1 MIANT
6 TQPALRRV
14 ALCEREK
21 IGERMK
27 RISKLEMK
35 AEAERMCAQLQHEIV
50 TQDLRGIELKWQV
63 ARIRAIKQQLQL
75 LTG

>member
-1 MIANT
+1 VAGS
-6 TQPALRRV
+6 
-14 ALCEREK
+14 ALCERQK

-27 RISKLEMK
+27 RISKLEMQR
-35 AEAERMCAQLQHEIV
+35 EAERMVAELQHEIV
-50 TQDLRGIELKWQV
+50 RDDLRGIELKWQV